1 MVDLRIVK
9 SANCE
14 VRAFSL
20 SSRVAVF
27 LVLLIGACTYV
38 YSFLWHTSVSRPSGS
53 SLMLRSRTVG
63 VSSRCGLYWNT
74 LGLWERR
81 ATATVSAI
89 IVGTYSPS
97 YLLFILPAPSA
108 PDSVA
113 HVSSTS
119 NPSHLVD
126 KLRMVLTGFQT
137 QMESRKSEVRYN
149 SCTSSSS
156 LLSLLPLFPPHILF
170 PPHPPP
176 LPPPS
181 SFPFLS
187 FSGSFSSSST
197 SLKHVIDP
205 LFPSQLAASRQE
217 VERLSTECSTYKEVV
232 TTRTSAMAVS
242 DAIVHVISSLLA

>member
-1 MVDLRIVK
+1 MSPAQVFVFCLYRLPSSHVAVCVNSFHSVIELVSCTNSSYGRPK
-9 SANCE
+9 NCE

-113 HVSSTS
+113 QCH
-119 NPSHLVD
+119 
-126 KLRMVLTGFQT
+126 
-137 QMESRKSEVRYN
+137 
-149 SCTSSSS
+149 
-156 LLSLLPLFPPHILF
+156 
-170 PPHPPP
+170 
-176 LPPPS
+176 
-181 SFPFLS
+181 
-187 FSGSFSSSST
+187 
-197 SLKHVIDP
+197 
-205 LFPSQLAASRQE
+205 
-217 VERLSTECSTYKEVV
+217 
-232 TTRTSAMAVS
+232 TT
-242 DAIVHVISSLLA
+242 

>member
-74 LGLWERR
+74 LALWERR
-81 ATATVSAI
+81 AMATVSAI

-119 NPSHLVD
+119 NPSHVVD
-126 KLRMVLTGFQT
+126 KLRMFLTGFQT

-149 SCTSSSS
+149 SRTSSSS

-176 LPPPS
+176 L
-181 SFPFLS
+181 FPL
-187 FSGSFSSSST
+187 
-197 SLKHVIDP
+197 LH
-205 LFPSQLAASRQE
+205 LFPSCLSQAPSPPPQPHSNMLLTPYSPPSWQPHGR
-217 VERLSTECSTYKEVV
+217 RLSVSLPNAP
-232 TTRTSAMAVS
+232 RTKKWSP
-242 DAIVHVISSLLA
+242 HGHQQWL